1 MKKGYPRWNISSAK
15 TLLEGDVTAK
25 RHVGM
30 LPRNFR
36 ETRQEYHSFPLRIF
50 RDRLYAEVRK
60 QTGEAFWVYRRNKK
74 MRKNRVE
81 EEEIDELA
89 NATASMNI

>member
-1 MKKGYPRWNISSAK
+1 MEYFISQNVIGGGRNSKTARWY
-15 TLLEGDVTAK
+15 VTTK
-25 RHVGM
+25 FQG
-30 LPRNFR
+30 NS
-36 ETRQEYHSFPLRIF
+36 TRVSCFPLRIF

-74 MRKNRVE
+74 MRKKRVE

-89 NATASMNI
+89 NATASLNI